1 MGKSK
6 GGLGRD
12 FYSLLDDNSFESK
25 GPVTKLA
32 LKDIQARRDQPRKD
46 FDMNALQLLADS
58 IREHGVIQP
67 ILVREIEFTPGKYEI
82 VAGERR
88 FRAAEMA
95 GIDEIPVSI
104 MTGDD
109 LEVAKVALIENVQ
122 RRDLN
127 PIEEAMAY
135 RVLMD
140 RFGLTQDQVAAQ
152 AGKNRSTVANL
163 LRLLDL
169 PEPILEMLRNGSLS
183 AGHARAVLML
193 EDEENMVKLAQRI
206 VEKELSVREAE
217 RLGIRIAFENTEG
230 AERLATA
237 AKQAEQAEQADAD
250 GEPDKLDQRTVY
262 MKDLEERMMR
272 TLGRRVKIR
281 QTPRKKIVELSFED
295 DSDLEELLKKLAG
308 QDIFA

>member
-1 MGKSK
+1 M
-6 GGLGRD
+6 
-12 FYSLLDDNSFESK
+12 
-25 GPVTKLA
+25 
-32 LKDIQARRDQPRKD
+32 
-46 FDMNALQLLADS
+46 
-58 IREHGVIQP
+58 
-67 ILVREIEFTPGKYEI
+67 
-82 VAGERR
+82 AGERR

-217 RLGIRIAFENTEG
+217 RL
-230 AERLATA
+230 ATA

>member
-58 IREHGVIQP
+58 VREHGVIQP
-67 ILVREIEFTPGKYEI
+67 ILVREIEFEPGKYEI

-95 GIDEIPVSI
+95 GIDEIPVSV

-122 RRDLN
+122 RKDLN
-127 PIEEAMAY
+127 PVEEAMAY
-135 RVLMD
+135 RMLID
-140 RFGLTQDQVAAQ
+140 KFGLTQDQVASQ

-169 PEPILEMLRNGSLS
+169 PEEILDMLRDGSLS
-183 AGHARAVLML
+183 AGHARALLTV
-193 EDEENMVKLAQRI
+193 EDEEKQIAMAHRI
-206 VEKELSVREAE
+206 EEKELSVREAE
-217 RLGIRIAFENTEG
+217 K
-230 AERLATA
+230 LAA
-237 AKQAEQAEQADAD
+237 SAKQATEQTAERAEDDESGAEAD
-250 GEPDKLDQRTVY
+250 EQKKVY

-281 QTPRKKIVELSFED
+281 RTPRKRVVELSYED
-295 DSDLEELLKKLAG
+295 DGDLEELLKKLAG
-308 QDIFA
+308 QDIFE

>member
-1 MGKSK
+1 MGKSR

-12 FYSLLDDNSFESK
+12 FYSLLDDNEFDTK
-25 GPVTKLA
+25 APVTKLS
-32 LKDIQARRDQPRKD
+32 LKDVQARRDQPRKD
-46 FDMNALQLLADS
+46 FDINALQVLADS

-67 ILVREIEFTPGKYEI
+67 ILVREMEFTPGKYEI

-95 GIDEIPVSI
+95 GLDEIPVAI

-122 RRDLN
+122 RKDLN
-127 PIEEAMAY
+127 PVEEAMAY

-140 RFGLTQDQVAAQ
+140 KFGLTQDQVATQ

-169 PEPILEMLRNGSLS
+169 PEEVLVMLRDGSLS
-183 AGHARAVLML
+183 AGHARALLPL
-193 EDEENMVKLAQRI
+193 EDDEKEVSLAQRI
-206 VEKELSVREAE
+206 VEKELSVREVE
-217 RLGIRIAFENTEG
+217 RMV
-230 AERLATA
+230 A
-237 AKQAEQAEQADAD
+237 AIKRSEQEDEQPEEA
-250 GEPDKLDQRTVY
+250 PLDQRGVY

-281 QTPRKKIVELSFED
+281 QGARKRVVELSFED
-295 DSDLEELLKKLAG
+295 DKDLEELLKSLAG
-308 QDIFA
+308 QDIFE

>member
-12 FYSLLDDNSFESK
+12 FYSLLDDNEFESK
-25 GPVTKLA
+25 APVTKLS

-58 IREHGVIQP
+58 IQEHGVIQP
-67 ILVREIEFTPGKYEI
+67 ILVREMEFTPGKYEI

-95 GIDEIPVSI
+95 GIDEIPVMI

-122 RRDLN
+122 RKDLN
-127 PIEEAMAY
+127 PVEEAMAY

-140 RFGLTQDQVAAQ
+140 KFGLTQDQVATQ

-163 LRLLDL
+163 LRLLEL
-169 PEPILEMLRNGSLS
+169 PDEVLAMLRDGSLS
-183 AGHARAVLML
+183 AGHARALLPL
-193 EDEENMVKLAQRI
+193 EDDEKELKLAQRI
-206 VEKELSVREAE
+206 IEKELSVREVE
-217 RLGIRIAFENTEG
+217 RLVAAMKQSEV
-230 AERLATA
+230 AE
-237 AKQAEQAEQADAD
+237 
-250 GEPDKLDQRTVY
+250 EPEEAPLDQRKVY
-262 MKDLEERMMR
+262 MKDLEDRLMKS
-272 TLGRRVKIR
+272 LGRRVKIR
-281 QTPRKKIVELSFED
+281 QGARKRVVELSFED
-295 DSDLEELLKKLAG
+295 DGDLEELLKKIAG
-308 QDIFA
+308 TEIFE

>member
-1 MGKSK
+1 
-6 GGLGRD
+6 
-12 FYSLLDDNSFESK
+12 
-25 GPVTKLA
+25 
-32 LKDIQARRDQPRKD
+32 
-46 FDMNALQLLADS
+46 MNALQLLADS

-140 RFGLTQDQVAAQ
+140 RFGLTQDRVAAQ

-169 PEPILEMLRNGSLS
+169 PEPILKCCGTGAFRQGT
-183 AGHARAVLML
+183 RA
-193 EDEENMVKLAQRI
+193 
-206 VEKELSVREAE
+206 
-217 RLGIRIAFENTEG
+217 
-230 AERLATA
+230 
-237 AKQAEQAEQADAD
+237 
-250 GEPDKLDQRTVY
+250 PC
-262 MKDLEERMMR
+262 
-272 TLGRRVKIR
+272 
-281 QTPRKKIVELSFED
+281 
-295 DSDLEELLKKLAG
+295 
-308 QDIFA
+308 

>member
-1 MGKSK
+1 MGKSR

-12 FYSLLDDNSFESK
+12 FYSLLDDNEFETK
-25 GPVTKLA
+25 APVTKLS
-32 LKDIQARRDQPRKD
+32 LKDVQARRDQPRKD
-46 FDMNALQLLADS
+46 FDINALQVLADS

-67 ILVREIEFTPGKYEI
+67 ILVREMEFTPGKYEI

-95 GIDEIPVSI
+95 GLDEIPVAI

-122 RRDLN
+122 RKDLN
-127 PIEEAMAY
+127 PVEEAMAY

-140 RFGLTQDQVAAQ
+140 KFGLTQDQVATQ

-169 PEPILEMLRNGSLS
+169 PEDVLVMLRDGSLS
-183 AGHARAVLML
+183 AGHARALLPL
-193 EDEENMVKLAQRI
+193 EDDEKEVSLAQRI
-206 VEKELSVREAE
+206 VEKELSVREVE
-217 RLGIRIAFENTEG
+217 RMV
-230 AERLATA
+230 A
-237 AKQAEQAEQADAD
+237 AIKRAEQEDEQPEEA
-250 GEPDKLDQRTVY
+250 PLDQRTVY

-281 QTPRKKIVELSFED
+281 QGSRKRVVELSFED
-295 DSDLEELLKKLAG
+295 DKDLEELLRSLAG
-308 QDIFA
+308 QDIFE

>member
-58 IREHGVIQP
+58 VREHGVIQP
-67 ILVREIEFTPGKYEI
+67 ILVREIEFEPGKYEI

-95 GIDEIPVSI
+95 GIDEIPVSV

-122 RRDLN
+122 RKDLN
-127 PIEEAMAY
+127 PVEEAMAY
-135 RVLMD
+135 RMLID
-140 RFGLTQDQVAAQ
+140 KFGLTQDQVASQ

-169 PEPILEMLRNGSLS
+169 PEEILDMLRDGSLS
-183 AGHARAVLML
+183 AGHARALLTV
-193 EDEENMVKLAQRI
+193 EDEEKQIAMAHRI
-206 VEKELSVREAE
+206 TEKELSVREAE
-217 RLGIRIAFENTEG
+217 K
-230 AERLATA
+230 LAA
-237 AKQAEQAEQADAD
+237 SAKQATEQTAERAEDDESEAEAD
-250 GEPDKLDQRTVY
+250 EQKKVY

-281 QTPRKKIVELSFED
+281 RTPRKRVVELSYED
-295 DSDLEELLKKLAG
+295 DGDLEELLKKLAG
-308 QDIFA
+308 QDIFE

>member
-1 MGKSK
+1 MGKSR

-12 FYSLLDDNSFESK
+12 FYSLLDDNEFETK
-25 GPVTKLA
+25 APVTKLS
-32 LKDIQARRDQPRKD
+32 LKDVQARRDQPRKD
-46 FDMNALQLLADS
+46 FDINALQVLADS

-67 ILVREIEFTPGKYEI
+67 ILVREMEFTPGKYEI

-95 GIDEIPVSI
+95 GLDEIPVAI

-122 RRDLN
+122 RKDLN
-127 PIEEAMAY
+127 PVEEAMAY

-140 RFGLTQDQVAAQ
+140 KFGLTQDQVATQ

-169 PEPILEMLRNGSLS
+169 PEEVLAMLRDGSLS
-183 AGHARAVLML
+183 AGHARALLPL
-193 EDEENMVKLAQRI
+193 EDDEKEVSLAQRI
-206 VEKELSVREAE
+206 VEKELSVREVE
-217 RLGIRIAFENTEG
+217 RMV
-230 AERLATA
+230 A
-237 AKQAEQAEQADAD
+237 AIKRAEQE
-250 GEPDKLDQRTVY
+250 ETPEETPLDQRSVY

-281 QTPRKKIVELSFED
+281 QGSRKRVVELSFED
-295 DSDLEELLKKLAG
+295 DKDLEELLKSLAG
-308 QDIFA
+308 QDIFE

>member
-1 MGKSK
+1 MGKSR

-12 FYSLLDDNSFESK
+12 FYSLLDDNEFETK
-25 GPVTKLA
+25 APVTKLS
-32 LKDIQARRDQPRKD
+32 LKDVQARRDQPRKD
-46 FDMNALQLLADS
+46 FDINALQILADS

-67 ILVREIEFTPGKYEI
+67 ILVREMEFTPGKYEI

-95 GIDEIPVSI
+95 GLDEIPVAI

-122 RRDLN
+122 RKDLN
-127 PIEEAMAY
+127 PVEEAMAY

-140 RFGLTQDQVAAQ
+140 KFGLTQDQVATQ

-169 PEPILEMLRNGSLS
+169 PEEVLTMLRDGSLS
-183 AGHARAVLML
+183 AGHARALLPL
-193 EDEENMVKLAQRI
+193 EDDEKEVSLAQRI
-206 VEKELSVREAE
+206 VEKELSVREVE
-217 RLGIRIAFENTEG
+217 RMV
-230 AERLATA
+230 A
-237 AKQAEQAEQADAD
+237 AVKRAEQEDETPEEA
-250 GEPDKLDQRTVY
+250 PLDQRSVY

-272 TLGRRVKIR
+272 ALGRRVKIR
-281 QTPRKKIVELSFED
+281 QGARKRVVELSFED
-295 DSDLEELLKKLAG
+295 DRDLEELLKSLAG
-308 QDIFA
+308 QDIFE

>member
-1 MGKSK
+1 MGKSR

-12 FYSLLDDNSFESK
+12 FYSLLDDNEFETK
-25 GPVTKLA
+25 APVTKLP
-32 LKDIQARRDQPRKD
+32 LKDVQARRDQPRKD
-46 FDMNALQLLADS
+46 FDINALQVLADS

-67 ILVREIEFTPGKYEI
+67 ILVREMEFTPGKYEI

-95 GIDEIPVSI
+95 GLDEIPVAI

-122 RRDLN
+122 RKDLN
-127 PIEEAMAY
+127 PVEEAMAY

-140 RFGLTQDQVAAQ
+140 KFGLTQDQVATQ

-169 PEPILEMLRNGSLS
+169 PEEVLVMLRDGSLS
-183 AGHARAVLML
+183 AGHARALLPL
-193 EDEENMVKLAQRI
+193 EDDEKEVYLAQRI
-206 VEKELSVREAE
+206 VEKELSVREVE
-217 RLGIRIAFENTEG
+217 RMV
-230 AERLATA
+230 A
-237 AKQAEQAEQADAD
+237 AIKRSEQEEETPEEA
-250 GEPDKLDQRTVY
+250 PLDQRTVY

-281 QTPRKKIVELSFED
+281 QGSRKRVVELSFED
-295 DSDLEELLKKLAG
+295 DKDLEELLRSLAG
-308 QDIFA
+308 QDIFE

>member
-12 FYSLLDDNSFESK
+12 FYSLLDDNDIDVK
-25 GPVTKLA
+25 GPVTKLS

-46 FDMNALQLLADS
+46 FDINALQLLADS

-67 ILVREIEFTPGKYEI
+67 ILVREMEFSPGKYEI

-95 GIDEIPVSI
+95 GIDEIPVAI

-109 LEVAKVALIENVQ
+109 LEVAKVSLIENVQ

-135 RVLMD
+135 QVLID

-169 PEPILEMLRNGSLS
+169 PEEILAMLRNGSLS
-183 AGHARAVLML
+183 GGHARALLPL
-193 EDEENMVKLAQRI
+193 EDEEKEIALAQRI
-206 VEKELSVREAE
+206 VEKELSVREVE
-217 RLGIRIAFENTEG
+217 RMV
-230 AERLATA
+230 ATIKTA
-237 AKQAEQAEQADAD
+237 GDRPE
-250 GEPDKLDQRTVY
+250 EPEEAPLDQRAVY
-262 MKDLEERMMR
+262 MKDIEQRVMQAM
-272 TLGRRVKIR
+272 GRRVKIR
-281 QTPRKKIVELSFED
+281 QGSRKRVVELSYED
-295 DSDLEELLKKLAG
+295 DQDLEDLLKVLAG
-308 QDIFA
+308 QDIFM

>member
-12 FYSLLDDNSFESK
+12 FYSLLDDNDIDVK
-25 GPVTKLA
+25 GPVTKLS

-46 FDMNALQLLADS
+46 FDINALQLLADS

-67 ILVREIEFTPGKYEI
+67 ILVREMEFSPGKYEI

-95 GIDEIPVSI
+95 GIDEIPVAI

-109 LEVAKVALIENVQ
+109 LEVAKVSLIENVQ

-127 PIEEAMAY
+127 PVEEAMAY
-135 RVLMD
+135 QVLID
-140 RFGLTQDQVAAQ
+140 KFGLTQDQVATQ

-169 PEPILEMLRNGSLS
+169 PEEILTMLRNGSLS
-183 AGHARAVLML
+183 GGHARALLPL
-193 EDEENMVKLAQRI
+193 EDEEAEIRLAQRI
-206 VEKELSVREAE
+206 VEKELSVREVE
-217 RLGIRIAFENTEG
+217 RMV
-230 AERLATA
+230 A
-237 AKQAEQAEQADAD
+237 AIKAAGDRPE
-250 GEPDKLDQRTVY
+250 EPEEAPLDQRAVY
-262 MKDLEERMMR
+262 MKDIEQRVMQAM
-272 TLGRRVKIR
+272 GRRVKIR
-281 QTPRKKIVELSFED
+281 QGSRNRVVELSYED
-295 DSDLEELLKKLAG
+295 DQDLEELLKVLAG
-308 QDIFA
+308 QDIFS

>member
-1 MGKSK
+1 MAKK
-6 GGLGRD
+6 PGGLGRD
-12 FYSLLDDNSFESK
+12 FYSILDDNIMGMKEGAATTLRISEVE
-25 GPVTKLA
+25 PRA
-32 LKDIQARRDQPRKD
+32 DQPRKQ
-46 FDMNALQLLADS
+46 FDREALQALADS
-58 IREHGVIQP
+58 IAAYGVLQP
-67 ILVREIEFTPGKYEI
+67 IIVRPNPNFEGSFEI

-88 FRAAEMA
+88 WRAAKMA
-95 GIDEIPVSI
+95 GLTEIPAVVLD
-104 MTGDD
+104 GDD
-109 LEVAKVALIENVQ
+109 MKIAQVALIENVQ
-122 RRDLN
+122 REDLN
-127 PIEEAMAY
+127 VVEEALGY
-135 RVLMD
+135 QTLMD
-140 RFGLTQDQVAAQ
+140 KFDMTQEEVAKQV
-152 AGKNRSTVANL
+152 GKSRPAITNL

-206 VEKELSVREAE
+206 VEMELSVREAE
-217 RLGIRIAFENTEG
+217 RL
-230 AERLATA
+230 ATA
-237 AKQAEQAEQADAD
+237 AKQAEQAEQAEQADAD

>member
-1 MGKSK
+1 MGKSR

-12 FYSLLDDNSFESK
+12 FYSLLDDNEFETK
-25 GPVTKLA
+25 APVTKLS
-32 LKDIQARRDQPRKD
+32 LKDVQARRDQPRKD
-46 FDMNALQLLADS
+46 FDINALQVLADS

-67 ILVREIEFTPGKYEI
+67 ILVREMEFTPGKYEI

-95 GIDEIPVSI
+95 GLDEIPVAI

-122 RRDLN
+122 RKDLN
-127 PIEEAMAY
+127 PVEEAMAY

-140 RFGLTQDQVAAQ
+140 KFGLTQDQVATQ

-169 PEPILEMLRNGSLS
+169 PEEVLAMLRDGSLS
-183 AGHARAVLML
+183 AGHARALLPL
-193 EDEENMVKLAQRI
+193 EDDEKEVSLAQRI
-206 VEKELSVREAE
+206 VEKELSVREVE
-217 RLGIRIAFENTEG
+217 RMV
-230 AERLATA
+230 A
-237 AKQAEQAEQADAD
+237 AIKRAEQEEETPEEA
-250 GEPDKLDQRTVY
+250 PLDQRSVY

-281 QTPRKKIVELSFED
+281 QGSRKRVVELSFED
-295 DSDLEELLKKLAG
+295 DKDLEELLKSLAG
-308 QDIFA
+308 QDIFE